1 MPLAQ
6 PVWLSYLTR
15 RKHDSAVTSSGTVV
29 ATRKGGKTLT
39 WAPFDPDIRAVW
51 RTVLHDV
58 SVHPVLEVY
67 GATGRSVFV
76 LTVLK
81 KERSI

>member
-1 MPLAQ
+1 MIVRSPQAAQ
-6 PVWLSYLTR
+6 WLR
-15 RKHDSAVTSSGTVV
+15 RV
-29 ATRKGGKTLT
+29 RGGKTLT
-39 WAPFDPDIRAVW
+39 GTPFDPDIRAVW

-67 GATGRSVFV
+67 GATGRAVFV